1 MDWLVACVALVHLF
15 VAPYT
20 KVEESFN
27 LQACHDLLYKGIH
40 LEEYDH
46 LEFPGVVPRT
56 FIGPIVVATIAYP
69 AVAVVQLF
77 GLSKFIAQYI
87 VRGVLGLLVILA
99 WRKLRKQLQESFGKP
114 LTIWFTLITAS
125 QFHFMY
131 YLSRPL
137 PNTFALVVA
146 LLTFSYWLEQR
157 HRLLVWTSGIAVLIF
172 RSELCLLLGPM
183 LLADLLTRR
192 FQSIPFLQSA
202 IPAGL
207 CCLGMTL
214 AIDSLF
220 WGRLLWPEGEVFWFN
235 TYKNQSGTWGTS
247 PFLWYW
253 YSALPR
259 ALGLSLFLVP
269 VGIALDRRL
278 QVLVTPALIFVA
290 MYSFLPHKE
299 LRFIIYVFPILNVA
313 AARACQF
320 FWEGREKS
328 GTRQL
333 LAIGCALHLLVN
345 VAFTTLLLTI
355 SANNYPGGAAIYKL
369 HQVIPQDANVHIHI
383 DNFAAQ
389 TGVSRFTQ
397 LHDHWKYNKTDNM
410 KAGSRDMR
418 AFSHL
423 LIEGKSKYS
432 YNLKHYTSS
441 HEIMSSVEAFSHL
454 SFNYQQFPP
463 VKVRVKPAVFL
474 LKNLEEEFIDWS
486 WVDGVGVETWAED
499 TEEAEVVWQQE
510 NVEKQTQEDEG
521 ERTQHLE
528 RASSELGEPQ
538 RDDEVETSEG
548 EDEEQEKTYDKQ
560 EVEEGETTMH
570 EIQKDTEESV
580 EEEILLE
587 PKLPDGGCLA
597 PEEGVAEILSVDD
610 FQDDHHVDEQV
621 TFESDEDRE
630 VTEVAASEPPTVIE
644 DVVNIEQE
652 DLAGSCTQ
660 CTSGDDDTHND
671 NTDVINSDGVQEGN
685 EDDVS
690 DDADSRVDINVVD
703 DVIIDES
710 TGDVIIDESTGDDVI
725 IDESTGDDDVIDDE
739 STGDVI
745 IDESTGDDVI
755 IDESTGDDDVIV
767 DESTGDVIDD
777 ESTGDDD
784 VIVDESTGDVID
796 DESTGDDVII
806 DESTGDDDVI
816 VDESTG
822 DVIVDE
828 STGDVIV
835 DESTDDDSD
844 IVDVTDDGVGIVE
857 MMDGDVSTGND
868 GEDTADDQAGVG
880 DMTDGDVDR
889 VDDIGDVGII
899 SDDHITE
906 DDVGTVVD
914 DDDKNNDVSD
924 NDISEDEEVFNENVG
939 HIDSDDISNVID
951 DGSNSDSN
959 NDSVKNYNN
968 NDDVLSDVSDDAI
981 HNDVP
986 ETNTEIHEG
995 TDGAPLSPEESIETA
1010 EVLEQTED
1018 ASAAEEETRFVEVT
1032 LSLDE
1037 ANPEAE
1043 HEEDDEDSLSPL
1055 ERMVAQVRQ
1064 FLWNVFI
1071 LCSVCYVLTTLY

>member
-1 MDWLVACVALVHLF
+1 M
-15 VAPYT
+15 
-20 KVEESFN
+20 
-27 LQACHDLLYKGIH
+27 
-40 LEEYDH
+40 YDH

-463 VKVRVKPAVFL
+463 VKVVRVKPAVFL

-644 DVVNIEQE
+644 D
-652 DLAGSCTQ
+652 
-660 CTSGDDDTHND
+660 
-671 NTDVINSDGVQEGN
+671 
-685 EDDVS
+685 
-690 DDADSRVDINVVD
+690 
-703 DVIIDES
+703 
-710 TGDVIIDESTGDDVI
+710 
-725 IDESTGDDDVIDDE
+725 
-739 STGDVI
+739 
-745 IDESTGDDVI
+745 
-755 IDESTGDDDVIV
+755 
-767 DESTGDVIDD
+767 
-777 ESTGDDD
+777 
-784 VIVDESTGDVID
+784 
-796 DESTGDDVII
+796 
-806 DESTGDDDVI
+806 
-816 VDESTG
+816 
-822 DVIVDE
+822 
-828 STGDVIV
+828 
-835 DESTDDDSD
+835 
-844 IVDVTDDGVGIVE
+844 
-857 MMDGDVSTGND
+857 
-868 GEDTADDQAGVG
+868 
-880 DMTDGDVDR
+880 
-889 VDDIGDVGII
+889 
-899 SDDHITE
+899 
-906 DDVGTVVD
+906 
-914 DDDKNNDVSD
+914 
-924 NDISEDEEVFNENVG
+924 
-939 HIDSDDISNVID
+939 
-951 DGSNSDSN
+951 
-959 NDSVKNYNN
+959 
-968 NDDVLSDVSDDAI
+968 
-981 HNDVP
+981 
-986 ETNTEIHEG
+986 
-995 TDGAPLSPEESIETA
+995 SIETA